1 MRLKDVVSFSTIA
14 GIVVT
19 LTPGC
24 SQSEVPVAKAPAQQA
39 LPSQPLPKERTKGGG
54 PGSSGNVKRNPFEPL
69 QKSD

>member
-19 LTPGC
+19 LTLGC
-24 SQSEVPVAKAPAQQA
+24 SQSEVSVAPSPAEKT

-54 PGSSGNVKRNPFEPL
+54 PGSSGNIKRNPFEPL
-69 QKSD
+69 KKSD